1 MSMRILIS
9 CLSRSWGGMEMFA
22 VDSAR
27 QLQNENF
34 DVYFFCLKGSKINQH
49 LNFISR
55 DRILSIKSNS
65 YFNPLN
71 SYQLR
76 KFINKNK
83 IDIIHTQYSRDLWII
98 VPALAFLKKHIPLI
112 LTKQLGSFIIKKD
125 LLHRIL
131 YKRVDKAVAISTVI
145 KNNLIETT
153 PISED
158 KIVIIH
164 NAIDLN
170 KFDRSKYD
178 RHQIRKSF
186 SFDSNTFIFMNISR
200 LSPGKGQDLVLKS
213 ISVIKNKLLDTKF
226 VFVGSA
232 QEDEKFYENQL
243 KDFVERNGLNQ
254 LVTFLGFRSDIPE
267 LLSMSDAFIFPSHA
281 EAFGIS
287 LIEAMAVGLP
297 TIICKA
303 DGVLDIIIENETSL
317 VFERNDHDALAE
329 AILKIRFDEK
339 LREKLSQSSI
349 ERAKNFSFSVYNN
362 KIIRLYKSLLKTS
375 S

>member
-1 MSMRILIS
+1 MRILIS

-22 VDSAR
+22 VDSAK
-27 QLQNENF
+27 QLKQENY
-34 DVYFFCLKGSKINQH
+34 DVFFFCLKDSKIEQH
-49 LNFISR
+49 LNFIPN
-55 DRILSIKSNS
+55 DRIFSINSNS

-71 SYQLR
+71 LYRLR
-76 KFINKNK
+76 KFILRNK

-164 NAIDLN
+164 NAIDLS
-170 KFDRSKYD
+170 KFDRTKFGK
-178 RHQIRKSF
+178 QLIKKSF
-186 SFDSNTFIFMNISR
+186 GFDSNTFIFTNISR

-213 ISVIKNKLLDTKF
+213 IPMIKEKLVDTKF

-232 QEDEKFYENQL
+232 QEDEKFYEIEL
-243 KDFVERNGLNQ
+243 KKFVESNELNH
-254 LVTFLGFRSDIPE
+254 LVSFLGFRTDIPE
-267 LLSMSDAFIFPSHA
+267 LLVMSDAFIFPSHA

-287 LIEAMAVGLP
+287 LVEAMAIGLP
-297 TIICKA
+297 TIVCKA
-303 DGVLDIIIENETSL
+303 DGVLDIILENETSL
-317 VFERNDHDALAE
+317 VFERNDQNALAE
-329 AILKIRFDEK
+329 AILKIRFNEQ
-339 LREKLSQSSI
+339 LREKLSKNSI
-349 ERAKNFSFSVYNN
+349 ERAKEFSFSLYNS
-362 KIIRLYKSLLKTS
+362 KIIQLYKSLLRTS
-375 S
+375 C